1 LKVPLP
7 ILFFPPAYALVN
19 PSRGKCA
26 DNQISKSL
34 FAFRLGWVMK
44 RPRSDNAS
52 SHSTLRRMT
61 MAVNHKLTN
70 LIKGRVII
78 AFEATLTSV
87 RITFKEDS
95 TMKVKT
101 LDPPP
106 QRIAEGVQVREV
118 SENGIEFVLGCED
131 DTTIDLTLAEPGN
144 SVTVRDKTG
153 AVEYLG

>member
-1 LKVPLP
+1 
-7 ILFFPPAYALVN
+7 
-19 PSRGKCA
+19 
-26 DNQISKSL
+26 
-34 FAFRLGWVMK
+34 
-44 RPRSDNAS
+44 
-52 SHSTLRRMT
+52 

-70 LIKGRVII
+70 VIKGRVII
-78 AFEATLTSV
+78 AFEATLMSV
-87 RITFKEDS
+87 RITFNEDS

-118 SENGIEFVLGCED
+118 SENGTEFVLGCED